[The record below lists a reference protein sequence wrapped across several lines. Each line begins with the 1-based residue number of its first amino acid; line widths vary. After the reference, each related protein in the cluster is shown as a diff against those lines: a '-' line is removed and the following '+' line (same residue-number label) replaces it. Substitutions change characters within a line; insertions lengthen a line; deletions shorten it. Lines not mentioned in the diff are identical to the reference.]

1 MQRTEF
7 PICITDSI
15 CFNTASGKSLHATLC
30 PGSRGN
36 TGLKMGFWKTYGL
49 FAVFWKFFLWTLFH
63 FVKKLCFYALPHKA
77 LKCPQTFWKS
87 NALFI
92 TVSILLFA
100 LFCQILLTHC
110 GWRSEQIRRF
120 LPAVKLLS
128 AEQRI
133 RTATKLQWSVRN
145 PPNKCKRL
153 SFAAGH
159 NRCHSCYLI
168 FR

>member
-1 MQRTEF
+1 M
-7 PICITDSI
+7 S
-15 CFNTASGKSLHATLC
+15 FNTASGKSLHATLC

-63 FVKKLCFYALPHKA
+63 FVKKLCFYSLPHKA

-100 LFCQILLTHC
+100 LFCQIFLARF
-110 GWRSEQIRRF
+110 GWKSEQIRRF
-120 LPAVKLLS
+120 LSAV
-128 AEQRI
+128 R
-133 RTATKLQWSVRN
+133 
-145 PPNKCKRL
+145 
-153 SFAAGH
+153 
-159 NRCHSCYLI
+159 LI
-168 FR
+168 FDRRRRRILPCPQRAELAGKKSASGRMKAGSRCLADSCG